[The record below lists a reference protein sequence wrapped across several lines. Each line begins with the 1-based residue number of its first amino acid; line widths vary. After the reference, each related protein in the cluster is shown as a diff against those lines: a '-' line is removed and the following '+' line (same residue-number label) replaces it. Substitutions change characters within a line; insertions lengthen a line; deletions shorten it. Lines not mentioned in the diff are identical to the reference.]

1 MVHIQLPDINPFRA
15 NLKKEMLTVAQDT
28 PVSVVIQKMNRKGTD
43 TALVVNGG
51 HLAGVFGGRDGV
63 VAIASGKAL
72 AEVPVGEAIAHAAVT
87 LSESEADN
95 LFAILDAFH
104 NHQTHCLVIVN
115 SQNRPVGII
124 TPASVQERLTPC
136 DLLKFRRVD
145 EVMETRILQV
155 PAESSVRE
163 LVNLMYRSDAHCVAI
178 VEFGAAGRRH
188 PVGIVTERD
197 LLQFQA
203 QNLDGE
209 GASVRTIVSPP
220 VIAATP
226 RDSLWT
232 VHRRMVESEVRQL
245 AVVGDGGQLLG
256 LVTQRSI
263 LKALNPADWLEV
275 ATTLHSGRS
284 QCMGE
289 LSLQI
294 AERQQCLHQSRETQ
308 SYNLLDNLGD
318 LICCYT
324 PEGMLTYVN
333 RAYCEYFRQP
343 PEGLLG
349 RNFLSLIPEGDRER
363 VRGQIAAVAATARI
377 MTVEHQ
383 VWVPDGSR
391 RWQEWSNRA
400 VTDAGGNVVEI
411 QAIGRDITDR
421 KQAEISLRQQVER
434 ERLLSEMTQRIRR
447 SLDLDEILNTTV
459 VEVRQCL
466 EVDRVLIYQFEA
478 DWSGTVTV
486 EAIAPQHLSIKGR
499 KLSDTCLSVE
509 RCIQPYTRGHVH
521 RVEDIHAAG
530 LADCYVN
537 LLTELQVRANLVIPI
552 LQGEKVWGLLAAHHC
567 SGPRRW
573 QDWEV
578 HLLQQIS
585 AQVSIALHQSH
596 LYRQTQQQAH
606 REQALNRVIRTIR
619 NSLDLNT
626 IFQASTAEVGR
637 LLGVDQVSIYQY
649 HPAAR
654 LWQGVADYRRH
665 SQIPDSLGLEIPDRD
680 NPLAARLKHL
690 QVVRIDNTESLEDG
704 VNRMV
709 AANFP
714 GAWLLVPLEVNES
727 IWGSLSL
734 LTLGRKHPWDV
745 RQVDVA
751 RTIADQLAIA
761 IHQSQIYR
769 RLQLANQELKRQ
781 ATIDGLTQVANRL
794 RFDTYLHREWH
805 RLKREQQPLSLI
817 LCDIDQFKRY
827 NDTYG
832 HPAGDECLVRVA
844 QALQGSLRR
853 PADLVARYGGEEFG
867 IILPNTTEMG
877 AARVAESLQ
886 SNVEALHISHL
897 ASDVGDWVTISLG
910 VACEV
915 PTAEGSPAHLL
926 KMADL
931 ALYQAKE
938 WGRNRY
944 CVGSVG
950 CDRLEKSG

>member
-1 MVHIQLPDINPFRA
+1 
-15 NLKKEMLTVAQDT
+15 MLTVAQDT
-28 PVSVVIQKMNRKGTD
+28 PVSVVIQKMNRRGTD

-63 VAIASGKAL
+63 AAIASGKAL
-72 AEVPVGEAIAHAAVT
+72 AGVPVGEAIAHAAVT

-136 DLLKFRRVD
+136 DLLKFLRVD
-145 EVMETRILQV
+145 EVMETGILQAS
-155 PAESSVRE
+155 AELSVRE

-178 VEFGAAGRRH
+178 VESGAAGRRH

-209 GASVRTIVSPP
+209 GASVRTIVSHP
-220 VIAATP
+220 VIVAAP
-226 RDSLWT
+226 QDSLWT
-232 VHRRMVESEVRQL
+232 VHRRMLQSAVRQL
-245 AVVGDGGQLLG
+245 AVVGDGDGQLLG

-263 LKALNPADWLEV
+263 LRALNPADWLEV
-275 ATTLHSGRS
+275 ATTVHSSRS
-284 QCMGE
+284 QCMSE

-308 SYNLLDNLGD
+308 SYNLLDNFGD

-324 PEGMLTYVN
+324 PEGILTYVN

-343 PEGLLG
+343 PEKLLG
-349 RNFLSLIPEGDRER
+349 SNFLSLIPEGDRER
-363 VRGQIAAVAATARI
+363 VRGEVAAVATTAGI

-383 VWVPDGSR
+383 VLAPDGSR
-391 RWQEWSNRA
+391 RWQEWSHRA
-400 VTDAGGNVVEI
+400 VTDAGGNVTEI

-421 KQAEISLRQQVER
+421 KQAEILLRQQVER

-466 EVDRVLIYQFEA
+466 DIDRVLIYQFDP
-478 DWSGTVTV
+478 DWTGTVIV
-486 EAIAPQHLSIKGR
+486 EAVAPQHPSIKGR
-499 KLSDTCLSVE
+499 KLSDKCLSVE

-521 RVEDIHAAG
+521 RVEDIYTAG
-530 LADCYVN
+530 LADCYVD
-537 LLTELQVRANLVIPI
+537 LLSELQVRANLVIPI
-552 LQGEKVWGLLAAHHC
+552 FQGEKVWGLLAAQNC
-567 SGPRRW
+567 GGPRRW

-626 IFQASTAEVGR
+626 IFEASTAEVGR

-680 NPLAARLKHL
+680 NPLAAQLKHL
-690 QVVRIDNTESLEDG
+690 QVVRIDSTESLQDG

-709 AANFP
+709 SANFP

-734 LTLGRKHPWDV
+734 LTLGRNHPWDDSE
-745 RQVDVA
+745 VDVA
-751 RTIADQLAIA
+751 RTVADQLAIA

-844 QALQGSLRR
+844 QALQGGLRR

-867 IILPNTTEMG
+867 IILPNTTEAG
-877 AARVAESLQ
+877 AVRVAESLQ
-886 SNVEALHISHL
+886 TAVEALHISHI

-915 PTAEGSPAHLL
+915 PTIEGSPAHLL
-926 KMADL
+926 KSADL

-938 WGRNRY
+938 RGRNRY
-944 CVGSVG
+944 YVDPVG